1 MEGVYVGGQS
11 MKKFSFHYKS
21 IVFRA
26 LCLKL
31 CLVLP
36 LAGLA
41 TGASA
46 EISKD
51 YADRAEALISTLTG
65 LSDQSYHV
73 RIRALEA
80 DLGPENSQLRAR
92 QELELAWLYFS
103 VSLPVKMSAAA
114 DKALTMAREQDLK
127 EEERLA
133 ELLVLSG
140 KVFAGEV
147 AVADHRQT
155 FLETSDAFQV
165 AGRAEFAIR
174 TLQLLAGEEM
184 QAGRTD
190 EGFETLSA
198 ALAVANSEDVGPDI
212 LVSLRWDLAYAN
224 AEIDNLHE
232 FLSDYEIGL
241 QLAIDHKTPVDISTA
256 MFNIGAVLRTY
267 NEFETARR
275 AFLAYESFADTYGYA
290 GDATYAAYALGAML
304 VRMERPDEALDHLT
318 KALESPI
325 GDKQLEV
332 SIWRF
337 KALALAALGRAD
349 EASLA
354 FATAQGHLAS
364 IAGQENSDWTLTLQ
378 RDHAEILALSGDYE
392 TAFNMLDS
400 YQEAT
405 IAGMK
410 KDAAEN
416 SMSAGSSARHQLE
429 QMEQKILTQQVQQ
442 AELRQHNQRMLIV
455 LGSAALICLVLAL
468 LTQSAS
474 VRRLRAARKSAER
487 AHQVKADFLANMSH
501 EIRTPLNGIITT
513 LELLQKDDRQ
523 DRWPGLI
530 NMANVSAQ
538 ILVTLLNDVLD
549 LSKLEAKGIELSPE
563 PLNAVSIIDETIL
576 LFETEAGSKGLEL
589 ITERPET
596 DEVWVHLDA
605 VRIRQVLFN
614 LVSNAIKFTEEGEV
628 RITLA
633 AEVVRGTWTLRF
645 HVRDTGV
652 GVSEE
657 DQKHLFERFVQVDSS
672 LTRKHSGTGLGL
684 SIVHELVALMGG
696 DLLVKSE
703 IGKGS
708 DFSFTL
714 EVPSAPAVPGL
725 GSVRLQVPVGPQNVP
740 AKVTQVEAACGA
752 SPDGVAARPVTGSPR
767 QPDYLEEEIKRAPP
781 AGKLVLLVE
790 DNPINQTV
798 ISAQLEIIGWDVVI
812 ASNGMQA
819 VEILERCAAG
829 QDPHPALALMDIQMP
844 GMDGMETT
852 RAIRRAGHVLANLP
866 IIALTAH
873 MLDKSTDAYL
883 EAGMNARLSKPV
895 DMERLATEMTSVLA
909 ADISAKE
916 NTSAEIAAGI

>member
-1 MEGVYVGGQS
+1 
-11 MKKFSFHYKS
+11 MKKFRVHYKS

-31 CLVLP
+31 CLILP

-41 TGASA
+41 TGATA

-51 YADRAEALISTLTG
+51 YVDRAEALISTLTG
-65 LSDQSYHV
+65 LSDRSYHV

-103 VSLPVKMSAAA
+103 VSLPAKMSAAA
-114 DKALTMAREQDLK
+114 DKALTMAREQGLK

-155 FLETSDAFQV
+155 FLEVSDAFQV

-190 EGFETLSA
+190 DGFETLSA
-198 ALAVANSEDVGPDI
+198 ALAVANAGEVGPDI

-241 QLAIDHKTPVDISTA
+241 QLAIDHKTPVDVSTA

-267 NEFETARR
+267 DEFETARR
-275 AFLAYESFADTYGYA
+275 AFLAYESFADTYGFE

-318 KALESPI
+318 KALEKPI

-349 EASLA
+349 QAGEA
-354 FATAQGHLAS
+354 FAKAEAHLAS
-364 IAGQENSDWTLTLQ
+364 IPGQENSDWTLTLQ

-392 TAFNMLDS
+392 TAYKALDS

-442 AELRQHNQRMLIV
+442 AELRQDNLRMLI
-455 LGSAALICLVLAL
+455 LFGSIALICLVIAL
-468 LTQSAS
+468 VTQSAS

-549 LSKLEAKGIELSPE
+549 LSKLEAEGIELSPE
-563 PLNAVSIIDETIL
+563 PLNAVSIIDETVL
-576 LFETEAGSKGLEL
+576 LFETEAGSKGIEL

-652 GVSEE
+652 GVNEE
-657 DQKHLFERFVQVDSS
+657 DQKHLFERFVQVDTS
-672 LTRKHSGTGLGL
+672 LTRKYTGTGLGL

-696 DLLVKSE
+696 ELVVKSE
-703 IGKGS
+703 IGQGS
-708 DFSFTL
+708 DFSFAL
-714 EVPSAPAVPGL
+714 EVPAAPAVPGL
-725 GSVRLQVPVGPQNVP
+725 GSVRLQVPARPVNLGGGAP
-740 AKVTQVEAACGA
+740 AKVTQVEAASGA
-752 SPDGVAARPVTGSPR
+752 SPDDAAARPVSGSPR
-767 QPDYLEEEIKRAPP
+767 QPDYLEDEIKKAPP

-798 ISAQLEIIGWDVVI
+798 ISAQLEIIGWDVII
-812 ASNGMQA
+812 ASNGMEA

-829 QDPHPALALMDIQMP
+829 QDPHPAIALMDIQMP

-852 RAIRRAGHVLANLP
+852 RAIRCSGHVLANLP

-895 DMERLATEMTSVLA
+895 DMERLAAEMTSVLA
-909 ADISAKE
+909 ASVPAKE
-916 NTSAEIAAGI
+916 DPSADIAAGI